1 MAKGRRQMPGGG
13 MNMNALMKQA
23 QQMQRK
29 MEAAQKEAEAQEFEA
44 TAGGGA
50 IAVRVNG
57 KRELLNVEIDP
68 DLLDPDDVEMLQ
80 DLILVA
86 VNDALKKAEEA
97 VASEMGKVTG
107 GIPGMF

>member
-23 QQMQRK
+23 QQMQKK
-29 MEAAQKEAEAQEFEA
+29 MEVAQQEAETKEFEA

-50 IAVRVNG
+50 ITIRVNG
-57 KRELLNVEIDP
+57 KKQLLDVKIDP
-68 DLLDPDDVEMLQ
+68 DLLDPEEVEMIQ

-86 VNDALKKAEEA
+86 VNDALTKAEEA
-97 VASEMGKVTG
+97 VAAEMGKVTG
-107 GIPGMF
+107 GMPGMF

>member
-23 QQMQRK
+23 QQMQKK
-29 MEAAQKEAEAQEFEA
+29 MEVAQQEAEMKEFEA

-50 IAVRVNG
+50 IAIRVNG
-57 KRELLNVEIDP
+57 KRELLEVTIDP
-68 DLLDPDDVEMLQ
+68 DLLDPEEVEMIQ

-97 VASEMGKVTG
+97 VAAEMGKVTG
-107 GIPGMF
+107 GMPGMF

>member
-23 QQMQRK
+23 QQMQKK
-29 MEAAQKEAEAQEFEA
+29 MEVAQQEAEMKEFEA
-44 TAGGGA
+44 SAGGGA
-50 IAVRVNG
+50 ITIRVNG
-57 KRELLNVEIDP
+57 KKELLDVTIDP
-68 DLLDPDDVEMLQ
+68 DLLDPEEVEMIQ

-97 VASEMGKVTG
+97 VAAEMGKVTG
-107 GIPGMF
+107 GMPGMF

>member
-23 QQMQRK
+23 QQMQKK
-29 MEAAQKEAEAQEFEA
+29 MEVAQQEAETKEFEA

-50 IAVRVNG
+50 IIIRVNG
-57 KRELLNVEIDP
+57 KRQLLDVKIDP
-68 DLLDPDDVEMLQ
+68 DLLDPEEVEMIQ

-86 VNDALKKAEEA
+86 VNDALTKAEEA
-97 VASEMGKVTG
+97 VAAEMGKVTG
-107 GIPGMF
+107 GMPGMF